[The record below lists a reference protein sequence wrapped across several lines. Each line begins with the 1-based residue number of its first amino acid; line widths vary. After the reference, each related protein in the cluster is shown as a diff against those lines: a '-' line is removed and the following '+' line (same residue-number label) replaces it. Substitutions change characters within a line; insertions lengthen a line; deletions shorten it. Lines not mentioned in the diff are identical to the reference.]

1 MKSHFCHKMLQA
13 VKLHRV
19 CMGQVGGVKE
29 GTGRG
34 RYYLQVMDALEEAE
48 LEQIRFLRPCDF
60 SNLS

>member
-1 MKSHFCHKMLQA
+1 MLQA

-34 RYYLQVMDALEEAE
+34 RYYLLVMDALEEAE